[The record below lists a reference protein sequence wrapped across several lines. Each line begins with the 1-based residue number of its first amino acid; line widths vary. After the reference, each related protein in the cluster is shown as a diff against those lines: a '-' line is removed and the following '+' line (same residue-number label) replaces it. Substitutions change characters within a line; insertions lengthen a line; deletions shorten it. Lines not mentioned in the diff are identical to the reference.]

1 MNPQEF
7 KQLSSQVVG
16 RVQAKLDEK
25 GDGQKVFT
33 FKNNPFDQNTTLYGI
48 PLFKDSNVC
57 EVYALFNDGNT
68 AYWSFQGQQQF
79 K

>member
-1 MNPQEF
+1 MSPQEF

-25 GDGQKVFT
+25 GDGQKVIT
-33 FKNNPFDQNTTLYGI
+33 FPSNPFDQNTTLYGI

-68 AYWSFQGQQQF
+68 AYWSFKGQQQF